1 MQKRAVFYVY
11 VIFWGQVRV
20 ENGAI
25 VVRFSSPEAASGQSP
40 ADVPVAERQP
50 SSSSDSSGRQTS
62 CLSVL
67 LLSTL
72 AAAGCCVSI
81 FVNCVTQRQR
91 RRRRYSK
98 RRCRKVFAAVNAS
111 LCMSRQA
118 TLHAAFNTRL
128 TAQVHGPHANSTP
141 VVQSPACYPRFATA
155 TCPNIERMVPEL
167 IPVLGSQPQVT

>member
-1 MQKRAVFYVY
+1 MDEKLKSENMQKRAVFYVY
-11 VIFWGQVRV
+11 VIFWGQIGV

-25 VVRFSSPEAASGQSP
+25 VVRFSSPQAAREQSP
-40 ADVPVAERQP
+40 ADVPVAGRQP

-62 CLSVL
+62 CLPVCLPVL

-98 RRCRKVFAAVNAS
+98 RRCRKV
-111 LCMSRQA
+111 LQ
-118 TLHAAFNTRL
+118 
-128 TAQVHGPHANSTP
+128 Q
-141 VVQSPACYPRFATA
+141 
-155 TCPNIERMVPEL
+155 
-167 IPVLGSQPQVT
+167 